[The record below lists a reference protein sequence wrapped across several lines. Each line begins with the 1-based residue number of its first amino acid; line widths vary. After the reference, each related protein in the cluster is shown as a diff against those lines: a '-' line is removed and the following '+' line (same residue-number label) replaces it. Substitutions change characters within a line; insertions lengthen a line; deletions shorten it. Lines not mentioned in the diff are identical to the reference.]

1 VQQNPPQPAAVK
13 FIFLTL
19 LLDVIGFGLLIPVAP
34 KIIERL
40 LASASSATAATTTA
54 TDAAAS
60 DPGILGALSGS
71 TLTGTAA
78 SAYGALLAMY
88 ALMQFLFAPVL
99 GALSDRFGRRP
110 VILISLAGSAIDYI
124 AMALSPTLW
133 FLYLTRAINGIS
145 GANFGACNAYVAD
158 VTPPEKRAAAF
169 GMIGAAFGIGFIIGP
184 ALGGLLASI
193 DIHLPF
199 FVAAGLT
206 AMNWLYGYFV
216 LPESLPPER
225 RRPFTLARANPL
237 GSLVRLAQRPVVLRL
252 AYALTLWNLAM
263 YALHAT
269 WVLYTAH
276 RYNWSPFQIGLSL
289 ACVGLGA
296 AVVQG
301 GLVRKIVPALG
312 ETRSIL
318 LGGSIATLAYAGYGL
333 ATEGFMIYVIILFAS
348 LGGIAGP
355 ALQSLVT
362 RAVSPSDQGE
372 VQGSLT
378 SLASLMQIAGPL
390 MGANIFR
397 WSIAGGEV
405 YHIPGAAF
413 LVCAA
418 LALLGT
424 LIAWYSAL
432 HLRSAHAPAN

>member
-1 VQQNPPQPAAVK
+1 MQQNPPQPAAVK

-34 KIIERL
+34 TIVKNL
-40 LASASSATAATTTA
+40 LDIAPTDTAAAAATA
-54 TDAAAS
+54 TD
-60 DPGILGALSGS
+60 PGLLGALAGNK
-71 TLTGTAA
+71 LTGTAA
-78 SAYGALLAMY
+78 YAYGALVAMY

-206 AMNWLYGYFV
+206 ALNWLYGYFV

-225 RRPFTLARANPL
+225 RRPFSLARANPL
-237 GSLVRLAQRPVVLRL
+237 GSLVRLAQRPVVLSL

-276 RYNWSPFQIGLSL
+276 RYNWSHLQIGLSL
-289 ACVGLGA
+289 TCVGLGA

-333 ATEGFMIYVIILFAS
+333 ATEGWMIYVIILFAS

-355 ALQSLVT
+355 ALQSLIT
-362 RAVSPSDQGE
+362 RSVSPSEQGE

-378 SLASLMQIAGPL
+378 SLASLMQIAGPV
-390 MGANIFR
+390 MGSIIFA
-397 WSIAGGEV
+397 WSIAPDRGV
-405 YHIPGAAF
+405 DLPGASF
-413 LVCAA
+413 IVCAI

-424 LIAWYSAL
+424 LIAWSSAAK
-432 HLRSAHAPAN
+432 LRSAPAPDSAR

>member
-1 VQQNPPQPAAVK
+1 MQQNPPQPAAVK

-34 KIIERL
+34 TIVKNL
-40 LASASSATAATTTA
+40 LDIAPADTAAAAAAA
-54 TDAAAS
+54 TD
-60 DPGILGALSGS
+60 PGLLGALAGDK
-71 TLTGTAA
+71 LTGTAA
-78 SAYGALLAMY
+78 YAYGALVAMY

-206 AMNWLYGYFV
+206 ALNWLYGYFV

-225 RRPFTLARANPL
+225 RRPFSLARANPL
-237 GSLVRLAQRPVVLRL
+237 GSLVRLAQRPVVLSL

-276 RYNWSPFQIGLSL
+276 RYNWSHFQIGLSL
-289 ACVGLGA
+289 TCVGLGA

-333 ATEGFMIYVIILFAS
+333 ATEGWMIYVIILFAS

-355 ALQSLVT
+355 ALQSLIT
-362 RAVSPSDQGE
+362 RSVSPSEQGE

-378 SLASLMQIAGPL
+378 SLASLMQISGPV
-390 MGANIFR
+390 MGSIIFA
-397 WSIAGGEV
+397 WSIAPDRGV
-405 YHIPGAAF
+405 DLPGASF
-413 LVCAA
+413 IVCAI

-424 LIAWYSAL
+424 LIAWSSAAK
-432 HLRSAHAPAN
+432 LRSAPAPAPDSAR

>member
-1 VQQNPPQPAAVK
+1 MQQNPPQPAAVK

-34 KIIERL
+34 TIVKNL
-40 LASASSATAATTTA
+40 LDIAPTDTAAAAATA
-54 TDAAAS
+54 TD
-60 DPGILGALSGS
+60 PGLLGALAGNK
-71 TLTGTAA
+71 LTGTAA
-78 SAYGALLAMY
+78 YAYGALVAMY

-206 AMNWLYGYFV
+206 ALNWLYGYFV

-225 RRPFTLARANPL
+225 RRPFSLARANPL
-237 GSLVRLAQRPVVLRL
+237 GSLVRLAQRPVVLSL

-276 RYNWSPFQIGLSL
+276 RYNWSHLQIGLSL
-289 ACVGLGA
+289 TCVGLGA

-333 ATEGFMIYVIILFAS
+333 ATEGWMIYVIILFAS

-355 ALQSLVT
+355 ALQSLIT
-362 RAVSPSDQGE
+362 RSVSPSEQGE

-378 SLASLMQIAGPL
+378 SLASLMQISGPV
-390 MGANIFR
+390 MGSIIFA
-397 WSIAGGEV
+397 WSIAPDRGV
-405 YHIPGAAF
+405 DLPGASF
-413 LVCAA
+413 IVCAI

-424 LIAWYSAL
+424 LIAWSSAAK
-432 HLRSAHAPAN
+432 LRSAPAPDSAR

>member
-1 VQQNPPQPAAVK
+1 MQQNPPQPAAVK

-34 KIIERL
+34 TIVKNL
-40 LASASSATAATTTA
+40 LDIAPTDTAAAAATA
-54 TDAAAS
+54 TD
-60 DPGILGALSGS
+60 PGLLGALAGDK
-71 TLTGTAA
+71 LTGTAA
-78 SAYGALLAMY
+78 YAYGALVAMY

-206 AMNWLYGYFV
+206 ALNWLYGYFV

-225 RRPFTLARANPL
+225 RRPFSLARANPL
-237 GSLVRLAQRPVVLRL
+237 GSLVRLAQRPVVLSL

-276 RYNWSPFQIGLSL
+276 RYNWSHLQIGLSL
-289 ACVGLGA
+289 TCVGLGA

-333 ATEGFMIYVIILFAS
+333 ATEGWMIYVIILFAS

-355 ALQSLVT
+355 ALQSLIT
-362 RAVSPSDQGE
+362 RSVSPSEQGE

-378 SLASLMQIAGPL
+378 SLASLMQISGPV
-390 MGANIFR
+390 MGSIIFA
-397 WSIAGGEV
+397 WSIAPDRGV
-405 YHIPGAAF
+405 DLPGASF
-413 LVCAA
+413 IVCAI

-424 LIAWYSAL
+424 LIAWSSAAK
-432 HLRSAHAPAN
+432 LRSAPAPDSAR